1 VTEIML
7 TLEAAVDNLDV
18 NLRPLVK
25 ELFMSTPNLAKDP
38 TLYQI
43 PASNAPIV
51 CKSSTMAPHAQLL
64 PTLST
69 HLRSTSYNLAA
80 VARKAVVSS
89 PPVLE
94 HKGFHVILHLFVS
107 HLRICIVSNFFP
119 VFLSTFLQCYNL
131 SM

>member
-1 VTEIML
+1 ML

-25 ELFMSTPNLAKDP
+25 ELFLSTPNLAKDP
-38 TLYQI
+38 VPLQVSSPKA
-43 PASNAPIV
+43 PAV
-51 CKSSTMAPHAQLL
+51 VKSSTMAPHAQML

-94 HKGFHVILHLFVS
+94 HKG
-107 HLRICIVSNFFP
+107 
-119 VFLSTFLQCYNL
+119 
-131 SM
+131 

>member
-1 VTEIML
+1 ML
-7 TLEAAVDNLDV
+7 TLEAAVDNLDI

-43 PASNAPIV
+43 PASKTPSAG
-51 CKSSTMAPHAQLL
+51 KSSTMAPHAQML

-94 HKGFHVILHLFVS
+94 HKGFYVIYSCLLILSFHVILHPKDLTD
-107 HLRICIVSNFFP
+107 IY
-119 VFLSTFLQCYNL
+119 VFNASIKLK
-131 SM
+131 